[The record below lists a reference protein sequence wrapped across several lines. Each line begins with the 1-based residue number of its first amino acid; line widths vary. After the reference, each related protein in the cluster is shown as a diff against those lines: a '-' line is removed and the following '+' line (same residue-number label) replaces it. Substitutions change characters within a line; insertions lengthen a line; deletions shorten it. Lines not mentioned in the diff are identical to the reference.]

1 MVRILDQGG
10 SVRETAQGTFV
21 FYKQFRRLAPHGLAE
36 NATNELKG
44 EVKVVLRF
52 FASKSIKVKSQ
63 KKKWTGE
70 CRHMTNLVLNIQS
83 PKKNQYFQKYKAFFS
98 YISTIL

>member
-21 FYKQFRRLAPHGLAE
+21 FYKQFRRLAPHGLAKS
-36 NATNELKG
+36 ATNELKG
-44 EVKVVLRF
+44 EVKAVLRF
-52 FASKSIKVKSQ
+52 FTSKSIKVKRQ

-70 CRHMTNLVLNIQS
+70 CDQLGFEDTKS
-83 PKKNQYFQKYKAFFS
+83 KAESIFPE
-98 YISTIL
+98 I